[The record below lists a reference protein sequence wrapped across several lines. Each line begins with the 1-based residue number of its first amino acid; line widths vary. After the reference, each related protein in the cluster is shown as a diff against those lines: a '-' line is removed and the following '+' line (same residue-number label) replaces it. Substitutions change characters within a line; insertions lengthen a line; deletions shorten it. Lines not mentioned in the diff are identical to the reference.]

1 MITLELAEKQ
11 HEIQSKIWRRQS
23 IHTMFHPH
31 SVALIGATDREGSVG
46 RTVWN
51 NLIAGRARG
60 ELFPVNP
67 GRQAIGGMK
76 CYPTISS
83 LPYPVD
89 LAVIVTPAQTVP
101 DLIRECMMTG
111 VRSTVVIS
119 AGYRERG
126 AEGAAL
132 EQQIAAELRGGNMA
146 LVGPNCLGIMNPLN
160 GLNATFAE
168 AVAKPGNVAFIS
180 QSGALC
186 TAILDW
192 SFQEQVGFSAFV
204 STGSMLDV
212 GWGDLIRYFGDD
224 PNTKSILLYIESIQE
239 GADFLAAAKEVSPH
253 KPIIAIKAGRTS
265 EASRAASSHT
275 GALTGNDEVLDA
287 AFRHCGVLRVD
298 RIADLFY
305 MAEILSKQPQPKGPK
320 LMIVTN
326 AGGPGVLAT
335 DALIESG
342 GELAKPTP
350 ETIEKLNAI
359 LPAHWS
365 HGNPID
371 ILGDADNDRY
381 SKTLEIAAADPNT
394 DGLLAI
400 LAPQGM
406 SEPIECAKSL
416 LRYAKTDKPVIASW
430 MGGVSASP
438 AWDLLNKASIPTFSF
453 PDTAARAFTY
463 MWDYSVRQKAL
474 RAAAEAKTPNQ
485 PHTAEQVKARKIIAH
500 VKQSGRKLL
509 TEFESKQLLDL
520 YGISVVK
527 TNLAL
532 TAHEAV
538 RLAEALGY
546 PVVVKL
552 NSETITHKSDV
563 GGVRLNLKDAAQVFA
578 AFNHIKESV
587 TAKASEED
595 FLGVTVQKMLATRP
609 DAYELILGSSTDAQF
624 GPIVLFGAGGQLTEI
639 FKDSALSLPPLNN
652 VLAEQL
658 VGRTRISKALRGTR
672 GRDPVDLDALY
683 RLLIRFSELI
693 VELPEISECDI
704 NPVIA
709 SPAGVMALD
718 ARIVLK

>member
-1 MITLELAEKQ
+1 MTVLELAEKQ
-11 HEIQSKIWRRQS
+11 HEIETQIWRRTS

-31 SVALIGATDREGSVG
+31 SVALVGATDREGSVG

-51 NLIAGRARG
+51 NLAMGRATG
-60 ELFPVNP
+60 ELFAVNP
-67 GRQAIGGMK
+67 KRTELGGMK
-76 CYPTISS
+76 CYPSISA

-89 LAVIVTPAQTVP
+89 LAVIVTPAETVP
-101 DLIRECMMTG
+101 AVIRECMVAGT
-111 VRSTVVIS
+111 RSAVVIS

-132 EQQIAAELRGGNMA
+132 EQEIGKELKAGQMA

-212 GWGDLIRYFGDD
+212 GWGDLIRYFGDA
-224 PNTKSILLYIESIQE
+224 PNTKSILLYIESIQD
-239 GADFLAAAKEVSPH
+239 GPDFLAAAKEVSPK

-265 EASRAASSHT
+265 EASKAASSHT

-305 MAEILSKQPQPKGPK
+305 MAEILSKQPQPQGPK

-342 GELAKPTP
+342 GQLAKPTP

-359 LPAHWS
+359 LPSHWS

-371 ILGDADNDRY
+371 ILGDADTVRY
-381 SKTLEIAAADPNT
+381 SKALEIAAADPNC

-416 LRYAKTDKPVIASW
+416 LRYNKIGKPVIASW
-430 MGGVSASP
+430 MGGQSAQP
-438 AWDLLNKASIPTFSF
+438 AWDLLNKADIPTFSF

-474 RAAAEAKTPNQ
+474 KAATDAKMPELPPSSARLGAHKIMAN
-485 PHTAEQVKARKIIAH
+485 VKR
-500 VKQSGRKLL
+500 SGRKLL

-520 YGISVVK
+520 FGIEVVS
-527 TNLAL
+527 T
-532 TAHEAV
+532 
-538 RLAEALGY
+538 RLASNAHDAVKVAEQMGY
-546 PVVVKL
+546 PVAVKL

-563 GGVRLNLKDAAQVFA
+563 GGVKLNLQDAAQVFG
-578 AFNHIKESV
+578 AFNSIREAVIS
-587 TAKASEED
+587 KATPED
-595 FLGVTVQKMLATRP
+595 FLGVTVQKMFSTKL
-609 DAYELILGSSTDAQF
+609 DSYELILGSTFDEQF
-624 GPIVLFGAGGQLTEI
+624 GPIVLFGSGGQLTEV
-639 FKDSALSLPPLNN
+639 FKDSALALPPLNR

-658 VGRTRISKALRGTR
+658 VDRTRISKALKGTR
-672 GRDPVDLDALY
+672 GLAAVDFDALY
-683 RLLIRFSELI
+683 DLLIRFSEMI
-693 VELPEISECDI
+693 VELPEIAECDI
-704 NPVIA
+704 NPVVA
-709 SPAGVMALD
+709 SPTGVIALD